1 MTSPNVERWIHENRH
16 FLGSRVL
23 EIGSRHYKGRSTS
36 IRDILSV
43 SNPQS
48 SIIGVDI
55 QDGENVDVVIDLTV
69 DDLSPL
75 MPKSGDGFD
84 TIICL
89 SVLEHVPS
97 VWKMAYNL
105 QRLLQPGGSIF
116 LSVPFVFRIHDY
128 PVDCWRFTPTAI
140 AHLFPEVDFVNF
152 EHSEAI
158 AADGSA
164 RMSLGKGRH
173 TKLNRFVS
181 SGMGKENKLLRKI
194 EKASGSVS
202 VPYQMR
208 PTMLNFL
215 GKRI

>member
-1 MTSPNVERWIHENRH
+1 MTSPNVERWIHKHRQ

-23 EIGSRHYKGRSTS
+23 EIGSRHYEGRSTS

-43 SNPQS
+43 SNPKS

-75 MPKSGDGFD
+75 ISKSVNGFD
-84 TIICL
+84 TVICL

-97 VWKMAYNL
+97 VWKMADNL

-116 LSVPFVFRIHDY
+116 LSVPFVFRIHEY

-140 AHLFPEVDFVNF
+140 QHLFPEVDFINY
-152 EHSEAI
+152 EHSEAT

-181 SGMGKENKLLRKI
+181 AGMGNQNKMTRKL
-194 EKASGSVS
+194 EKASGSVT
-202 VPYQMR
+202 VPYEMR

-215 GKRI
+215 GTRI